1 MSMVKV
7 YKRKQ
12 KGKEFGSSMEK
23 KEPSIKNVHAPEP
36 PVKLPPLPARPQ
48 LVYVKRRSVHDTEI
62 IQARIETEEARD
74 PICAII
80 TAATSTTKNG
90 DSNNSNMPVDD
101 CKYLHT
107 ADGFQI
113 DSNESIYDFDENSAA
128 AAHGSQAIGD
138 SGEGL
143 FKEGFQSVN
152 HDLLCIPDLE
162 ESENSR
168 DRSYGK
174 KQHGLISHMND
185 EKLDRIECSKPVEPV
200 MISTP
205 LPKRSGNKRP
215 NNGIDKNKRP
225 AKKPKRKKHR
235 AKVAV
240 EGKPKRTPKKM
251 PKLSTPNEKRKCVE
265 NVTTPKTKYV
275 KKALPIGSTQESSVT
290 EDHKEVAEIPK
301 TENLLVDDEKTAMVS
316 NVNRDLKDDNKM
328 AMVSNVNHELKDD
341 NRLGLDSTMQGGL
354 DNKSGAMGVL
364 NGFDLG
370 FDSNQN
376 ELRWNVRALRS
387 VGEYWTKP
395 GYHQYNSLL
404 AYKRIF
410 KVDSCLSNSRRVVPS
425 VPKRCM
431 KKRMKRRRKLN
442 MFSTIGSSDYFRGHV
457 RKKRSEMFTR
467 RVDFTSLIAGFAEID
482 EVLVTAPRDHIAV
495 LEEQELQITDK
506 VKGENLESLT
516 EDCIEVGLSLEQAL
530 NSEVNGFQSTKLP

>member
-1 MSMVKV
+1 MSVVKV
-7 YKRKQ
+7 YQREQ

-23 KEPSIKNVHAPEP
+23 KEPSIRNVHAPET

-48 LVYVKRRSVHDTEI
+48 LVYVRRRSGHDTEI

-80 TAATSTTKNG
+80 TAATFTTKNG
-90 DSNNSNMPVDD
+90 DSNNSSMPVDD

-107 ADGFQI
+107 ADVFQI
-113 DSNESIYDFDENSAA
+113 DSNKSIYDFDENSAA
-128 AAHGSQAIGD
+128 SVHGSQAIGD

-152 HDLLCIPDLE
+152 HDLLSIPDLE
-162 ESENSR
+162 ESENSK
-168 DRSYGK
+168 DRSYDK

-200 MISTP
+200 MISIP

-215 NNGIDKNKRP
+215 NNGIDKNKKP
-225 AKKPKRKKHR
+225 AKKPETKKHR

-251 PKLSTPNEKRKCVE
+251 TKPSTPNEKRKCVK
-265 NVTTPKTKYV
+265 KT
-275 KKALPIGSTQESSVT
+275 LPIRRSQESSVT

-301 TENLLVDDEKTAMVS
+301 TENLPVDDKRMAMVS

-341 NRLGLDSTMQGGL
+341 NRLGLDSTMQDGM
-354 DNKSGAMGVL
+354 DKKSGAMVLL

-387 VGEYWTKP
+387 VGEYWPKP
-395 GYHQYNSLL
+395 GCHQYNSLQ

-425 VPKRCM
+425 VLKRCM

-442 MFSTIGSSDYFRGHV
+442 MFSALGSSDHFRGHV

-516 EDCIEVGLSLEQAL
+516 EDCIEVGLSLD
-530 NSEVNGFQSTKLP
+530 KL

>member
-376 ELRWNVRALRS
+376 ELRWNVRALR
-387 VGEYWTKP
+387 
-395 GYHQYNSLL
+395 
-404 AYKRIF
+404 
-410 KVDSCLSNSRRVVPS
+410 RVVPS

>member
-1 MSMVKV
+1 MSVVKV
-7 YKRKQ
+7 YQRKQ

-23 KEPSIKNVHAPEP
+23 KEPSIKNVHAPET

-48 LVYVKRRSVHDTEI
+48 LVYVKRRSGHDKEI

-80 TAATSTTKNG
+80 TATTFTTKNG
-90 DSNNSNMPVDD
+90 DSNNSSMPVDD

-113 DSNESIYDFDENSAA
+113 DSNKSIYDFDENSAA
-128 AAHGSQAIGD
+128 SVHGSQAIGD

-143 FKEGFQSVN
+143 FKEGFQS
-152 HDLLCIPDLE
+152 
-162 ESENSR
+162 
-168 DRSYGK
+168 
-174 KQHGLISHMND
+174 
-185 EKLDRIECSKPVEPV
+185 LDRIECSKPVEPV
-200 MISTP
+200 MISNP

-215 NNGIDKNKRP
+215 NNGIDKNKKP
-225 AKKPKRKKHR
+225 AKKPETKKHR

-240 EGKPKRTPKKM
+240 ESKPKKM
-251 PKLSTPNEKRKCVE
+251 TKLSTPNEKRKCVKKA
-265 NVTTPKTKYV
+265 TTPKRKYV
-275 KKALPIGSTQESSVT
+275 KKALPIGRSQESSVT

-301 TENLLVDDEKTAMVS
+301 MENLPVDDKRMAMVS

-341 NRLGLDSTMQGGL
+341 NRLGLDSTMQDGM
-354 DNKSGAMGVL
+354 DKKSGAMVLL

-387 VGEYWTKP
+387 MGEYWPKP
-395 GYHQYNSLL
+395 GCHQYNSLL

-410 KVDSCLSNSRRVVPS
+410 KLDSCLSNSRRVVPS

-431 KKRMKRRRKLN
+431 KKMMKRRRKLN
-442 MFSTIGSSDYFRGHV
+442 MFSALASSDHFRGHV

-516 EDCIEVGLSLEQAL
+516 EDCIEVGLSLD
-530 NSEVNGFQSTKLP
+530 KL

>member
-1 MSMVKV
+1 M
-7 YKRKQ
+7 
-12 KGKEFGSSMEK
+12 
-23 KEPSIKNVHAPEP
+23 
-36 PVKLPPLPARPQ
+36 
-48 LVYVKRRSVHDTEI
+48 RSLIV
-62 IQARIETEEARD
+62 
-74 PICAII
+74 
-80 TAATSTTKNG
+80 
-90 DSNNSNMPVDD
+90 
-101 CKYLHT
+101 
-107 ADGFQI
+107 
-113 DSNESIYDFDENSAA
+113 
-128 AAHGSQAIGD
+128 
-138 SGEGL
+138 
-143 FKEGFQSVN
+143 
-152 HDLLCIPDLE
+152 
-162 ESENSR
+162 SR
-168 DRSYGK
+168 
-174 KQHGLISHMND
+174 
-185 EKLDRIECSKPVEPV
+185 ECSKPVEPV

-205 LPKRSGNKRP
+205 LPKRSGHKRP
-215 NNGIDKNKRP
+215 NNGIDKNKKP
-225 AKKPKRKKHR
+225 AKKPERKKHR

-251 PKLSTPNEKRKCVE
+251 TKLSTPNEKRKCVKK
-265 NVTTPKTKYV
+265 VTTPKR
-275 KKALPIGSTQESSVT
+275 
-290 EDHKEVAEIPK
+290 
-301 TENLLVDDEKTAMVS
+301 N
-316 NVNRDLKDDNKM
+316 
-328 AMVSNVNHELKDD
+328 NVNHELKDD
-341 NRLGLDSTMQGGL
+341 NRLGLDSTMQAGM
-354 DNKSGAMGVL
+354 DNKSGAMVLL

-387 VGEYWTKP
+387 VGEYWPKP
-395 GYHQYNSLL
+395 GCHQYNSLL

-442 MFSTIGSSDYFRGHV
+442 MFSTLGLSDHFRGHV

-530 NSEVNGFQSTKLP
+530 NSEVNGVQSTKLP

>member
-1 MSMVKV
+1 
-7 YKRKQ
+7 
-12 KGKEFGSSMEK
+12 
-23 KEPSIKNVHAPEP
+23 
-36 PVKLPPLPARPQ
+36 
-48 LVYVKRRSVHDTEI
+48 
-62 IQARIETEEARD
+62 
-74 PICAII
+74 
-80 TAATSTTKNG
+80 
-90 DSNNSNMPVDD
+90 
-101 CKYLHT
+101 
-107 ADGFQI
+107 
-113 DSNESIYDFDENSAA
+113 
-128 AAHGSQAIGD
+128 
-138 SGEGL
+138 
-143 FKEGFQSVN
+143 
-152 HDLLCIPDLE
+152 
-162 ESENSR
+162 
-168 DRSYGK
+168 
-174 KQHGLISHMND
+174 
-185 EKLDRIECSKPVEPV
+185 

-205 LPKRSGNKRP
+205 LPKRSGHKRP
-215 NNGIDKNKRP
+215 NNGIDKNKKP
-225 AKKPKRKKHR
+225 AKKPERKKHR

-251 PKLSTPNEKRKCVE
+251 TKLSTPNEKRKCVKK
-265 NVTTPKTKYV
+265 VTTPKRKYV
-275 KKALPIGSTQESSVT
+275 KKALPIGRSQESSVT
-290 EDHKEVAEIPK
+290 EDHKELVAEIPK
-301 TENLLVDDEKTAMVS
+301 TENLAVDDKRMAMVS

-341 NRLGLDSTMQGGL
+341 NRLGLDSTMQAGM
-354 DNKSGAMGVL
+354 DNKSGAMVLL

-387 VGEYWTKP
+387 VGEYWPKT
-395 GYHQYNSLL
+395 GCHQYNSLL

-442 MFSTIGSSDYFRGHV
+442 MFSTLGLSDHFRGHV

-530 NSEVNGFQSTKLP
+530 NSEVNGVQSTKLP

>member
-1 MSMVKV
+1 MVV
-7 YKRKQ
+7 TYL
-12 KGKEFGSSMEK
+12 M
-23 KEPSIKNVHAPEP
+23 NLNA
-36 PVKLPPLPARPQ
+36 
-48 LVYVKRRSVHDTEI
+48 
-62 IQARIETEEARD
+62 
-74 PICAII
+74 
-80 TAATSTTKNG
+80 
-90 DSNNSNMPVDD
+90 DD
-101 CKYLHT
+101 
-107 ADGFQI
+107 
-113 DSNESIYDFDENSAA
+113 
-128 AAHGSQAIGD
+128 
-138 SGEGL
+138 
-143 FKEGFQSVN
+143 
-152 HDLLCIPDLE
+152 
-162 ESENSR
+162 
-168 DRSYGK
+168 K

-200 MISTP
+200 MISNP

-215 NNGIDKNKRP
+215 NNGIDKNKKP
-225 AKKPKRKKHR
+225 AKKPETKKHR

-240 EGKPKRTPKKM
+240 ESKPKKM
-251 PKLSTPNEKRKCVE
+251 TKLSTPNEKRKCVKKA
-265 NVTTPKTKYV
+265 TTPKRKYV
-275 KKALPIGSTQESSVT
+275 KKALPIGRSQESSVT

-301 TENLLVDDEKTAMVS
+301 MENLPVDDKRMAMVS

-341 NRLGLDSTMQGGL
+341 NRLGLDSTMQDGM
-354 DNKSGAMGVL
+354 DKKSGAMVLL

-387 VGEYWTKP
+387 MGEYWPKP
-395 GYHQYNSLL
+395 GCHQYNSLL

-410 KVDSCLSNSRRVVPS
+410 KLDSCLSNSRRVVPS

-431 KKRMKRRRKLN
+431 KKMMKRRRKLN
-442 MFSTIGSSDYFRGHV
+442 MFSALASSDHFRGHV

-516 EDCIEVGLSLEQAL
+516 EDCIEVGLSLD
-530 NSEVNGFQSTKLP
+530 KL